1 MDVRAVALIAA
12 AHPRCGSHVAC
23 AVPGVVTGQGEA
35 QERLA
40 QLRVA
45 MPARSTNCPSPHVVI
60 GMDPHTRSAAIE
72 AMTRDETV
80 LGTGRFGADQ
90 AGYTAMVAYAKQWPD
105 RVRTARAVTHR

>member
-1 MDVRAVALIAA
+1 
-12 AHPRCGSHVAC
+12 
-23 AVPGVVTGQGEA
+23 
-35 QERLA
+35 
-40 QLRVA
+40 
-45 MPARSTNCPSPHVVI
+45 
-60 GMDPHTRSAAIE
+60 MDPHTRSAAIE